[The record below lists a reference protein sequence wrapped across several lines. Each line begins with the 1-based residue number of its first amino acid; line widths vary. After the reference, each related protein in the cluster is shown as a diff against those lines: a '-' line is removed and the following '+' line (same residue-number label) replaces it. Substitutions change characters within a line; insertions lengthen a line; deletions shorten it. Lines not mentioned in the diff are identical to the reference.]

1 MKTNLAYIDDL
12 SENLTEFE
20 GDVNKSIEMM
30 TNEVFKYFDDNY
42 NEFNPE
48 LLENYKLLKQKIKD
62 QKDENANH
70 LKQIDFLNTEIKQ
83 ILENIIKLGNR
94 LGTLEALC
102 GFENDDK
109 DSIRNNE
116 DYDDNESE
124 SKFE

>member
-1 MKTNLAYIDDL
+1 
-12 SENLTEFE
+12 
-20 GDVNKSIEMM
+20 M

-48 LLENYKLLKQKIKD
+48 LLENYKLLKSKIKD

-94 LGTLEALC
+94 LGALEALC
-102 GFENDDK
+102 GLD
-109 DSIRNNE
+109 NE
-116 DYDDNESE
+116 ERDLMKNTEYDDDDNQSD
-124 SKFE
+124 SKYD

>member
-1 MKTNLAYIDDL
+1 LCYIEDLSDNLA
-12 SENLTEFE
+12 EFE
-20 GDVNKSIEMM
+20 ADVNKSIEMM

-94 LGTLEALC
+94 LGALEALC
-102 GFENDDK
+102 GFDNDDREGIK
-109 DSIRNNE
+109 NNTEYEENHTDSKI
-116 DYDDNESE
+116 D
-124 SKFE
+124 

>member
-1 MKTNLAYIDDL
+1 
-12 SENLTEFE
+12 
-20 GDVNKSIEMM
+20 M

-48 LLENYKLLKQKIKD
+48 LLENYKFLKQKIKD

-94 LGTLEALC
+94 LGTLESLC
-102 GFENDDK
+102 GFDNEER
-109 DSIRNNE
+109 DSIKNIE
-116 DYDDNESE
+116 DYDENESE

>member
-1 MKTNLAYIDDL
+1 
-12 SENLTEFE
+12 
-20 GDVNKSIEMM
+20 MM

-94 LGTLEALC
+94 LGALEVLC
-102 GFENDDK
+102 GFDSEERDLMKNTNDD
-109 DSIRNNE
+109 
-116 DYDDNESE
+116 DDNQSD
-124 SKFE
+124 SKYD